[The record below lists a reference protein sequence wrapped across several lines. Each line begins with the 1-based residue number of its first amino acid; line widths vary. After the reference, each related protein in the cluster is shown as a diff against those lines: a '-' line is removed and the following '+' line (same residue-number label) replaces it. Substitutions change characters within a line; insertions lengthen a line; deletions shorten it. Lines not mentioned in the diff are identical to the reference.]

1 MTAQKAGIP
10 GSGGGVPP
18 AKGMEYCFR
27 VVSKISKSSKAETN
41 QPKVDVYCT
50 ELHSDRVQW
59 VESTRKQMELKQ
71 IASLDGARESEPVE
85 IKMSLT
91 KMFPPA
97 PKSICGESNG
107 SPCLTSLP
115 VNIAPANA
123 TEDFKSKPALAVMEG
138 ARYSRTAPIKAA
150 YDQKWEVERVSVA
163 DILAEKDEEGKPIDG
178 KDKKGKEENA
188 LDAVEEDHSK
198 ATPPWRSAHMQ
209 RTSQR
214 REKALLD
221 IRACSTKTRSCSQTT

>member
-1 MTAQKAGIP
+1 MDTVFGVLNADFFSVFESLEAAQGCEKPMIIHSIKNMIEVRTASEYFMTAQKAGIP

-138 ARYSRTAPIKAA
+138 ARDTRA
-150 YDQKWEVERVSVA
+150 RRR
-163 DILAEKDEEGKPIDG
+163 
-178 KDKKGKEENA
+178 
-188 LDAVEEDHSK
+188 SK
-198 ATPPWRSAHMQ
+198 Q
-209 RTSQR
+209 RT
-214 REKALLD
+214 
-221 IRACSTKTRSCSQTT
+221 TKSGK